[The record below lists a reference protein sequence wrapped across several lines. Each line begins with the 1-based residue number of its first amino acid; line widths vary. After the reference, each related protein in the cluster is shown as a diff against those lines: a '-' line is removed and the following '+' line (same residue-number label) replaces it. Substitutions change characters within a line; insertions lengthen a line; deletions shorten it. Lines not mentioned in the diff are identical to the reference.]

1 MLKGARAMQRYHYTE
16 CGLDNV
22 ILEGVTFVKDAD
34 GEETICI
41 PRINQLH
48 KVIAKGIINRP
59 AGMSGKEL
67 RFLRTEMGMTQAQLA
82 ELLHRDAQSI
92 ARWEKGEVEIDG
104 NAETVVR
111 LLASEKLGIEREG
124 DIEAL
129 ARKSVARAGAHEIII
144 EKTKDNSYRLKVA

>member
-1 MLKGARAMQRYHYTE
+1 MQRYHYTE

-22 ILEGVTFVKDAD
+22 VLEGVIRVEDAD
-34 GEETICI
+34 GEETIYI

-59 AGMSGKEL
+59 TGMSGKEL

-82 ELLHRDAQSI
+82 ELLHRDVQSI

-111 LLASEKLGIEREG
+111 LLAGEKLGIEREG
-124 DIEAL
+124 GVEEM
-129 ARKSVARAGAHEIII
+129 ARRSIPRAGSREIVI
-144 EKTKDNSYRLKVA
+144 ERTNDDGFRLKVA